1 MSSSREQPPDSYPSA
16 EALCRHGDELA
27 IFHPIRTGLTQTSV
41 EPGVPKTDK
50 RRALGTGSSLSP
62 FSHTPADGGQAH
74 PAQPSPKLH
83 PGKCDPNRGTRPE
96 KASEGPV
103 LKFASRWCQALI
115 MCLLQVNVVS
125 NYNGALPASYTTSS
139 CTFAEGCRVKLGR
152 VAFFHNCSGHTTP
165 PPPGSLP

>member
-1 MSSSREQPPDSYPSA
+1 M
-16 EALCRHGDELA
+16 A

-83 PGKCDPNRGTRPE
+83 PGKCDPNRGKRPQ
-96 KASEGPV
+96 KASEGPF
-103 LKFASRWCQALI
+103 LKLTSRRCQALI
-115 MCLLQVNVVS
+115 TCLQQVDVVS
-125 NYNGALPASYTTSS
+125 SYNGTSPASYTTCS
-139 CTFAEGCRVKLGR
+139 CALAEGCRVKLGQ
-152 VAFFHNCSGHTTP
+152 VALFHNCSSHTTS
-165 PPPGSLP
+165 PPPGSLPWFPLARNFLSFL